1 MAPDATV
8 MSWRGVKGGVEAAKQ
23 GHDVVMTPGTH
34 CYFDHYQGP
43 QNEEPLAW
51 GGYSPLSKV
60 YTFDPIVDGM
70 TAEEAK
76 HVLGGQA
83 NLWSEQIPT
92 ESHSQYMIFP
102 RLAAL
107 SETVWSPKE
116 LRNWG
121 NFSERITSM
130 FKRYE
135 FLGINYAKSAYLV
148 TADTQINMEEK
159 AVEVLLKNEFPKSD
173 IRYSLDGSELNSTSK
188 KYTAPIKISETTN
201 IKASLFEKDKPVG
214 SAFNKTIKF
223 HKAVGKKVSYKELY
237 SDSYK
242 GAGEFGMVNTLRGTK
257 NFHDGQ
263 WQAWLG
269 KDMETVIDLGKE
281 TLVSQITVGS
291 MENQGPGIYYPTEIE
306 VFISEDGKNY
316 KLAGNVE
323 RAYAKNA
330 GSELK
335 DFNINFSEQKT
346 RFVKVVA
353 TSLKKTPTG
362 GDVWL
367 FIDEILID

>member
-1 MAPDATV
+1 
-8 MSWRGVKGGVEAAKQ
+8 
-23 GHDVVMTPGTH
+23 
-34 CYFDHYQGP
+34 
-43 QNEEPLAW
+43 
-51 GGYSPLSKV
+51 
-60 YTFDPIVDGM
+60 
-70 TAEEAK
+70 
-76 HVLGGQA
+76 
-83 NLWSEQIPT
+83 
-92 ESHSQYMIFP
+92 
-102 RLAAL
+102 
-107 SETVWSPKE
+107 
-116 LRNWG
+116 
-121 NFSERITSM
+121 
-130 FKRYE
+130 
-135 FLGINYAKSAYLV
+135 
-148 TADTQINMEEK
+148 
-159 AVEVLLKNEFPKSD
+159 
-173 IRYSLDGSELNSTSK
+173 
-188 KYTAPIKISETTN
+188 
-201 IKASLFEKDKPVG
+201 
-214 SAFNKTIKF
+214 
-223 HKAVGKKVSYKELY
+223 
-237 SDSYK
+237 
-242 GAGEFGMVNTLRGTK
+242 MVNTLRGTK